1 MPGEVRAA
9 VSDLQIVEKILGYTF
24 RHGALLREAFTHPSK
39 LDEVSFERI
48 EWVGDAVLDFHV
60 VRYCWHRWSGDLGPG
75 HLTELKGAC
84 VSNETLAALA
94 VELDLD
100 RFLVYDHPQLE
111 TNMRL
116 YRERVVAAKEKE
128 LLEAEQEAREPRPY
142 WLTLDPPKVR
152 SSRVTP
158 ASWAFRRL
166 THLMPPQQAVA
177 DIVESLFGAVYIDSG
192 FDPVVPQQLFD
203 RILAPFLAKW
213 ISPTKLKI
221 DAIRVLLET
230 AQAAQCDDGT
240 CIALRRSCPPAAD
253 PSFLP
258 QFRMPLRRSKR
269 ASILA
274 LASWSSA

>member
-1 MPGEVRAA
+1 MRAHSLILFSQLCRTGVEIGTVTTLDDFSRLYGEPGEVCAA
-9 VSDLQIVEKILGYTF
+9 ASDLQVVETTLGYTF

-94 VELDLD
+94 VELNLD
-100 RFLVYDHPQLE
+100 RFLVYDPPQLE

-128 LLEAEQEAREPRPY
+128 LREAAQEAREPRPY

-152 SSRVTP
+152 PSGISSRFLGFTQAHSSFSTSTGCRRYRGIAVR
-158 ASWAFRRL
+158 SRVYRFRLR
-166 THLMPPQQAVA
+166 
-177 DIVESLFGAVYIDSG
+177 SG
-192 FDPVVPQQLFD
+192 RSAAGFRPDP
-203 RILAPFLAKW
+203 R
-213 ISPTKLKI
+213 
-221 DAIRVLLET
+221 AIPRQVDQPDK
-230 AQAAQCDDGT
+230 AQN
-240 CIALRRSCPPAAD
+240 
-253 PSFLP
+253 
-258 QFRMPLRRSKR
+258 
-269 ASILA
+269 
-274 LASWSSA
+274 